1 MTNFRS
7 IASIYNPDLLTK
19 DQLIDNYVVRLKK
32 FDKLFAD
39 IKTADMEKPEQHLM
53 LVGLRGMGK
62 TTLLRR
68 LAYEVENDPGLNSW
82 LVPIIFNEEE
92 YGINQLFKLWET
104 IAKYLEKRDVAFA
117 GLFNEMD
124 QIYTRLKDDVH
135 RYEQEVFELLL
146 ERLHQYQKK
155 LLLFIDNFGDMFKRF
170 TKKNEKQRLREI
182 LMTCPDLRIIAASA
196 VVMEAFFKYDDP
208 LYEFFKIERLEG
220 LDFEETKTLL
230 LKLGAHIP
238 DNPIQKIIDEQP
250 QRIEA
255 LRRLT
260 GGIPRSM
267 VLFFDIFIKDKDG
280 TALTDLEKI
289 LDYVTPLYKQ
299 RMDDLPSQQQDI
311 MQTLALNYDGMS
323 AREIADRTRLSSKL
337 VSAQLNQLQ
346 KDNLVSVANEGS
358 KNHIYH
364 VYDRF
369 FNIWFLM
376 RMARSGDKNRILW
389 LVRFLEAWCTPEDL
403 AKRSEAHRDAMA
415 MTFYDPRAAYTFSSA
430 LYYADN
436 QDIDKRYLM
445 ARRTQDYLRYSAPD
459 LFEQSKTSDLGF
471 FGRGVTAMKLHNWEE
486 AYQELVGIKEK
497 NMQDYLLLYVLEEIK
512 ENKQAAESWL
522 NKAKNLN
529 KSALCLEV
537 LIGEIFSTYVQ
548 DRSRAKEYYAK
559 AVAEGD
565 VKACCQLGHIK
576 RYEKSF
582 SEAEDYY
589 NLGKSRESKDASY
602 FLGLMYWHD
611 FNDYDK
617 AEELLLESVLVYKK
631 DGALLQLG
639 DMFFYI
645 RDYDQ
650 AINYYQK
657 AAEKG
662 LSSAWVRLGGL
673 YIRNRQFKEGIDAY
687 IKAGNL
693 GESSGWIELGNWYSL
708 NKETWPKAI
717 SCYEK
722 LTNAGHIYGFVK
734 LGNIYR
740 DKYQIFPKA
749 EDFYHKAISLG
760 DSDAWFDLGR
770 LYEVAYND
778 NDKAIECYLNAANG
792 GDGLYYGEVGR
803 VHGKIQNFKE
813 ALHYYH
819 KTLEFDNPWVWHLI
833 AKIYEEIHDFKNAE
847 KAYLNLH
854 LIDENAAFAKEFL
867 IEFYLRNVN
876 RAEYREYCLEKI
888 LGIEMPLGALSKY
901 LVNLLSISQY
911 HFVYKYFNSERGQSL
926 QLKDHLLPIYYALM
940 HYLKDEYPQEYL
952 RTPPELKETVQEI
965 MDKVEEYRI
974 AYQLPQEEATPE

>member
-7 IASIYNPDLLTK
+7 IASIYNPDLLSK

-53 LVGLRGMGK
+53 MVGLRGMGK

-68 LAYEVENDPGLNSW
+68 LAYEVENDPGLNTW

-104 IAKYLEKRDVAFA
+104 IAKYLEKRDVAFV
-117 GLFNEMD
+117 GLFSEMD

-146 ERLHQYQKK
+146 ERLHQHQKK

-267 VLFFDIFIKDKDG
+267 VLFFDIFIKDKEG

-436 QDIDKRYLM
+436 QDIGKRYMM
-445 ARRTQDYLRYSAPD
+445 AKRTQDYLRYSAPD
-459 LFEQSKTSDLGF
+459 LFEQSKASDLGF

-497 NMQDYLLLYVLEEIK
+497 NMQDYLLLYVLEEIR
-512 ENKQAAESWL
+512 ENKQAAENWL
-522 NKAKNLN
+522 NKAKHLN
-529 KSALCLEV
+529 KSDLCLEV
-537 LIGEIFSTYVQ
+537 LIGEIFNTYVNN
-548 DRSRAKEYYAK
+548 RAKAEEYYLK
-559 AVAEGD
+559 AVEAGD
-565 VKACCQLGHIK
+565 AKACCLLGHIK
-576 RYEKSF
+576 RDEKRF
-582 SEAEDYY
+582 SEAEYY
-589 NLGKSRESKDASY
+589 FNLGKSRGSKDASY
-602 FLGLMYWHD
+602 FLGLMYWHYL
-611 FNDYDK
+611 NDYDK
-617 AEELLLESVLVYKK
+617 AKELLLESVSVYKK
-631 DGALLQLG
+631 DEALLELG
-639 DMFFYI
+639 NLFLSLD
-645 RDYDQ
+645 DYDQ
-650 AINYYQK
+650 AVNYYQEAVK
-657 AAEKG
+657 KG
-662 LSSAWVRLGGL
+662 TSNGWVRLGNL
-673 YIRNRQFKEGIDAY
+673 YKQNGHSQEAEDAY
-687 IKAGNL
+687 IKAGEAGDL
-693 GESSGWIELGNWYSL
+693 WGWIALGDWYFTS
-708 NKETWPKAI
+708 ESVSEAI
-717 SCYEK
+717 SWYTK
-722 LTNAGHIYGFVK
+722 AANAGLTYG
-734 LGNIYR
+734 L
-740 DKYQIFPKA
+740 
-749 EDFYHKAISLG
+749 ISLG
-760 DSDAWFDLGR
+760 GIYKSEKESFSKAEAYYLKAIEQGEESGWYDLGWYFER
-770 LYEVAYND
+770 SHNNY
-778 NDKAIECYLNAANG
+778 DKAIECYLKGLAA
-792 GDGLYYGEVGR
+792 GDVSFYYELGR
-803 VHGKIQNFKE
+803 IHKKLEDYEKALVYYFK
-813 ALHYYH
+813 Y
-819 KTLEFDNPWVWHLI
+819 LECDHPWAWGSI
-833 AKIYEEIHDFKNAE
+833 AGCYEKLNDFYNAE
-847 KAYLNLH
+847 NAYLNLQLVNEAPLSDRKQA
-854 LIDENAAFAKEFL
+854 LIDFYFRYIDNDQYRDHCFDKLLKIDVTSKFLTKNFIELLAK
-867 IEFYLRNVN
+867 
-876 RAEYREYCLEKI
+876 
-888 LGIEMPLGALSKY
+888 
-901 LVNLLSISQY
+901 SQY
-911 HFVYKYFNSERGQSL
+911 HFVYEYFNSERGQSL

-940 HYLKDEYPQEYL
+940 HYLKDEHPQEYL

-974 AYQLPQEEATPE
+974 AYQLPPEEAATA

>member
-1 MTNFRS
+1 MTHFRNV
-7 IASIYNPDLLTK
+7 ASIYNPDLLSK
-19 DQLIDNYVVRLKK
+19 DQLIDNYVIRLKK
-32 FDKLFAD
+32 FEKLFAD
-39 IKTADMEKPEQHLM
+39 IKTANMEKPEQHLM

-68 LAYEVENDPGLNSW
+68 LAYEVENDPKLNTW
-82 LVPIIFNEEE
+82 LIPIIFNEEE

-104 IAKYLEKRDVAFA
+104 IAEYLEKREVAFT
-117 GLFNEMD
+117 GLYHAMD
-124 QIYTRLKDDVH
+124 QIYTRTKGDVQ
-135 RYEQEVFELLL
+135 RYEQEAFELLM
-146 ERLHQYQKK
+146 ERLHQHQKK

-170 TKKNEKQRLREI
+170 KKNEKQRLREI
-182 LMTCPDLRIIAASA
+182 LMTCADLRIIAASA

-220 LDFEETKTLL
+220 LNFEETKTLL
-230 LKLGAHIP
+230 LKLGEHLP
-238 DNPIQKIIDEQP
+238 GNPIQKIINEQP
-250 QRIEA
+250 QRIES

-260 GGIPRSM
+260 GGVPRSM
-267 VLFFDIFIKDKDG
+267 VLFFDIFVKDKEG
-280 TALTDLEKI
+280 TALSDLEKI
-289 LDYVTPLYKQ
+289 LDHVTPLYKH
-299 RMDDLPSQQQDI
+299 RMDDLPSQQQEI

-323 AREIADRTRLSSKL
+323 AREIADRTRLSTKL
-337 VSAQLNQLQ
+337 VSAQLKQLQ

-364 VYDRF
+364 VFDRF

-376 RMARSGDKNRILW
+376 RMARKGDKNRILW
-389 LVRFLEAWCTPEDL
+389 LVRFLEVWCTPEEL
-403 AKRSEAHRDAMA
+403 TKRMEEHRQAMS
-415 MTFYDPRAAYTFSSA
+415 MMQYDPKAAYNLSAA
-430 LYYADN
+430 LYYTDN
-436 QDIDKRYLM
+436 PEIDKRYLM

-459 LFEQSKTSDLGF
+459 LFEQSKSSDLGF

-486 AYQELVGIKEK
+486 AYQELIGIKEK

-512 ENKQAAESWL
+512 GDLQAAEQWFAKAKSL
-522 NKAKNLN
+522 NKAD
-529 KSALCLEV
+529 LCLEV
-537 LIGEIFSTYVQ
+537 LIGEIYSTYVHN
-548 DRSRAKEYYAK
+548 RSKAQEYYQK
-559 AVAEGD
+559 AVEVGD
-565 VKACCQLGHIK
+565 AKACCLLGHIK

-582 SEAEDYY
+582 PEAEDYY
-589 NLGKSRESKDASY
+589 NLGKSRGSKDANY

-639 DMFFYI
+639 DMFFYLK
-645 RDYDQ
+645 DYDQ
-650 AINYYQK
+650 AVAYYQK

-673 YIRNRQFKEGIDAY
+673 HIRNRHFKEGIDAY

-693 GESSGWIELGNWYSL
+693 GDSAGWIELGNWYSW
-708 NKETWPKAI
+708 NKETWPEAI

-740 DKYQIFPKA
+740 DKYQIFSKA
-749 EDFYHKAISLG
+749 EELYNKAIALG
-760 DSDAWFDLGR
+760 DSDAWSELGR
-770 LYEVAYND
+770 LYEVAYRD
-778 NDKAIECYLNAANG
+778 NDKAIECYLNAAKG
-792 GDGLYYGEVGR
+792 GDGLYYEEVGR
-803 VHGKIQNFKE
+803 IYGKIRNFKE
-813 ALHYYH
+813 ALNYYH
-819 KTLEFDNPWVWHLI
+819 KTLEFDYPWVWNVI
-833 AKIYEEIHDFKNAE
+833 AKIYEELHDFKNAE
-847 KAYLNLH
+847 NAYLNLH

-876 RAEYREYCLEKI
+876 CAEYQEYCLQKI
-888 LGIEMPLGALSKY
+888 LSIEMPLGALSKY
-901 LVNLLSISQY
+901 FVNLLSISQY
-911 HFVYKYFNSERGQSL
+911 HFVYQYFNSERGQSL

-974 AYQLPQEEATPE
+974 VYQLPQEEKTE